1 VLLAGCGIM
10 LVWRREQFSA
20 AKAEFITQQ
29 LCTA

>member
-1 VLLAGCGIM
+1 MRAFQMLA
-10 LVWRREQFSA
+10 WRRKQPSA